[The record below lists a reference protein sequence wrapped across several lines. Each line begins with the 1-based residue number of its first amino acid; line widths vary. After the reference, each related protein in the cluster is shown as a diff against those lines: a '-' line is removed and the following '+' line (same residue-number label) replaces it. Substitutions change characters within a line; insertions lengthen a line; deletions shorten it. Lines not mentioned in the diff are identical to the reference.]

1 MDLEKLKEELIDKI
15 ENSESLEELTELQKQ
30 VEDLEKQF
38 KEEKTKEKTS
48 KEDKETSEDKPKL
61 EETVGNE
68 EEDKPKLDEDKE
80 NKEDEEEKEQRGL
93 LKESLLSNLKEIRST
108 KELRKVTN
116 IKEKTMEKDFKE
128 LQARAWAKSLMQR
141 NDFTED
147 EKRAL
152 NSLTTTATTYTAPTD
167 GVQGVNNG
175 GLLIP
180 ETVST
185 EILRKIELI
194 SPFLS
199 DVAKTHIKG
208 LLKLPYQVR
217 KSEAKFVEEGVENEL
232 AQREFK
238 ELELP
243 QYELSTTIRITWK
256 LETMAIK
263 EFIEYMTTEIANDMG
278 EVLSKYVLYGTGTGQ
293 LKGATVDADKI
304 ENAKT
309 AMDGIKDGLNR
320 LDKRIIP
327 TAKIYIS
334 NKLANE
340 IIFAKD
346 KNGAYS
352 NNPVNGLSLH
362 SIGTNKVEI
371 DPYLKDNQILIGS
384 ATNYKLNFNEDVN
397 VVKDVIGRA
406 RVNDYTGYAVVGG
419 APVPNTFVLVE
430 VANTL

>member
-1 MDLEKLKEELIDKI
+1 MDLEKIKEELIDKI

-48 KEDKETSEDKPKL
+48 KEDNKTS
-61 EETVGNE
+61 EETVGN
-68 EEDKPKLDEDKE
+68 EEDKPKLDEEKE
-80 NKEDEEEKEQRGL
+80 DKEDEEKKENENEQRGL
-93 LKESLLSNLKEIRST
+93 LNESLLSNLKEIRST

-116 IKEKTMEKDFKE
+116 IKEKTMEENKE
-128 LQARAWAKSLMQR
+128 IQARAWAKSLMQR

-152 NSLTTTATTYTAPTD
+152 NSLTTTATTYIEATD

-208 LLKLPYQVR
+208 LLKLPYQVK

-232 AQREFK
+232 AQIEFK
-238 ELELP
+238 DLELP

-256 LETMAIK
+256 LEAMAVS
-263 EFIEYMTTEIANDMG
+263 EFINYITTEIANNMG
-278 EVLSKYVLYGTGTGQ
+278 EVLAKSVLYGTGTGQ

-352 NNPVNGLSLH
+352 NNPVNGLSLQ

>member
-1 MDLEKLKEELIDKI
+1 MDLEKIKKELIDKI
-15 ENSESLEELTELQKQ
+15 EKAESLEELAELQKQ
-30 VEDLEKQF
+30 VEDLEKKIQEEKEKEKIS
-38 KEEKTKEKTS
+38 KEEKENS
-48 KEDKETSEDKPKL
+48 EDKEDK

-68 EEDKPKLDEDKE
+68 EEEKPKLDEDKE
-80 NKEDEEEKEQRGL
+80 EEEEKEQRGL
-93 LKESLLSNLKEIRST
+93 LKESLLSSLKEIRST
-108 KELRKVTN
+108 KELRKVKN
-116 IKEKTMEKDFKE
+116 VKEKTMEDIKKI
-128 LQARAWAKSLMQR
+128 QARAWAKVLMQR
-141 NDFTED
+141 NDLTEE

-194 SPFLS
+194 SPFLN

-208 LLKLPYQVR
+208 LLKLPYQVK

-232 AQREFK
+232 AQIEFK
-238 ELELP
+238 DLELP

-256 LETMAIK
+256 LEAMAVS
-263 EFIEYMTTEIANDMG
+263 EFINYITTEIANNIG
-278 EVLSKYVLYGTGTGQ
+278 EVLAKSVLYGTGTGQ
-293 LKGATVDADKI
+293 LKGATVDANKI

-309 AMDGIKDGLNR
+309 AMDGIKDGLNI

-346 KNGAYS
+346 KNGSYS
-352 NNPVNGLSLH
+352 NNPVNGLSLQ

-430 VANTL
+430 VANAL

>member
-38 KEEKTKEKTS
+38 KEEKAKEKTS
-48 KEDKETSEDKPKL
+48 KEDNETS

-68 EEDKPKLDEDKE
+68 EEDKPKLDEEKE
-80 NKEDEEEKEQRGL
+80 DKEDEEEKENENEQRGL

-116 IKEKTMEKDFKE
+116 IKEKTMEENKE
-128 LQARAWAKSLMQR
+128 IQARAWAKSLMQR
-141 NDFTED
+141 NDFTEE

-152 NSLTTTATTYTAPTD
+152 NSLTTTATTYIEPTD

-180 ETVST
+180 ESVST
-185 EILRKIELI
+185 EILKKIELI
-194 SPFLS
+194 SPFLN
-199 DVAKTHIKG
+199 DVEKTHIKG
-208 LLKLPYQVR
+208 LLKLPYEVR
-217 KSEAKFVEEGVENEL
+217 RSDAKFVEEGVENEL
-232 AQREFK
+232 GQSEFK

-243 QYELSTTIRITWK
+243 QYELTKTVRITWK
-256 LETMAIK
+256 LEAMAIP
-263 EFIEYMTTEIANDMG
+263 EFINYMTTKIADSMG
-278 EVLSKYVLYGTGTGQ
+278 EVLAKSVLYGTGTGQ

-352 NNPVNGLSLH
+352 NNPVNGLSLQ

-397 VVKDVIGRA
+397 LVKDVIGRA

>member
-38 KEEKTKEKTS
+38 KEEKTKEKTF

-116 IKEKTMEKDFKE
+116 IKEKTMEENKE
-128 LQARAWAKSLMQR
+128 IQARAWAKSLMQR
-141 NDFTED
+141 NDFTEE

-152 NSLTTTATTYTAPTD
+152 NSLTTTATTYTAPSD

-208 LLKLPYQVR
+208 LLKLPYQVK

-232 AQREFK
+232 AQIEFK
-238 ELELP
+238 DLELP

-256 LETMAIK
+256 LEAMAVS
-263 EFIEYMTTEIANDMG
+263 EFINYITTEIANNMG
-278 EVLSKYVLYGTGTGQ
+278 EVLAKSVLYGTGTGQ

-352 NNPVNGLSLH
+352 NNPVNGLSLQ

>member
-48 KEDKETSEDKPKL
+48 KEDNETS

-68 EEDKPKLDEDKE
+68 EEDKPKLDEEKE
-80 NKEDEEEKEQRGL
+80 DKEDEEEKENENEQRGL
-93 LKESLLSNLKEIRST
+93 LRESLLSNLKEIRST

-116 IKEKTMEKDFKE
+116 IKEKTMEENKE
-128 LQARAWAKSLMQR
+128 IQARAWAKSLMQR
-141 NDFTED
+141 NDFTEE

-152 NSLTTTATTYTAPTD
+152 NSLTTTATTYIEATD

-208 LLKLPYQVR
+208 LLKLPYQV
-217 KSEAKFVEEGVENEL
+217 KKAEAKFVEEGVENEL
-232 AQREFK
+232 AQIEFK
-238 ELELP
+238 DLELP

-256 LETMAIK
+256 LEAMAVS
-263 EFIEYMTTEIANDMG
+263 EFINYITTEIANNMG
-278 EVLSKYVLYGTGTGQ
+278 EVLAKSVLYGTGTGQ
-293 LKGATVDADKI
+293 LKGATLDADKI

-352 NNPVNGLSLH
+352 NNPVNGLSLQ